1 MPKLKNQK
9 CDNWAILKHCDKI
22 NHSEKGKYGMVF
34 QLRKWLSIA
43 FTFARVSHL
52 LKKGFATDIFP
63 ATWLTSFT
71 NLIRQIEL
79 EMLLFVYTWKLIRY
93 ARHLQHYQM
102 FPQAKIWYMSNE
114 CIIGKKSVSY
124 QEKIPFSWLSIK
136 WQMLSNQEERFLF
149 PRVCR
154 VPRYFCNQTLV
165 IGTLLGSLES
175 TGITRCASSHQHRVL
190 ICPIYPP
197 LQE

>member
-1 MPKLKNQK
+1 MLSLLLGWVIFWKRGL
-9 CDNWAILKHCDKI
+9 
-22 NHSEKGKYGMVF
+22 
-34 QLRKWLSIA
+34 QL
-43 FTFARVSHL
+43 TFFL
-52 LKKGFATDIFP
+52 G
-63 ATWLTSFT
+63 WLTSFT

-114 CIIGKKSVSY
+114 CIIGKKKCFLPRK
-124 QEKIPFSWLSIK
+124 KIPFSWLSIK

>member
-1 MPKLKNQK
+1 
-9 CDNWAILKHCDKI
+9 
-22 NHSEKGKYGMVF
+22 MVF

-149 PRVCR
+149 PRVSPIFLQSNSC
-154 VPRYFCNQTLV
+154 
-165 IGTLLGSLES
+165 
-175 TGITRCASSHQHRVL
+175 HRN
-190 ICPIYPP
+190 P
-197 LQE
+197 LRLSRKYRNYQMRFFTPA

>member
-1 MPKLKNQK
+1 
-9 CDNWAILKHCDKI
+9 
-22 NHSEKGKYGMVF
+22 MVF

-93 ARHLQHYQM
+93 ARHLQQYQM

-114 CIIGKKSVSY
+114 CIIGKKKCFLPRKNPLFLAVNKVTNAFQSGRKISFPTSLQGSPIFLQSNSCHRNPLRLSRKYRNY
-124 QEKIPFSWLSIK
+124 Q
-136 WQMLSNQEERFLF
+136 MRFF
-149 PRVCR
+149 TP
-154 VPRYFCNQTLV
+154 
-165 IGTLLGSLES
+165 
-175 TGITRCASSHQHRVL
+175 A
-190 ICPIYPP
+190 
-197 LQE
+197 

>member
-1 MPKLKNQK
+1 MFFYFHFS
-9 CDNWAILKHCDKI
+9 I
-22 NHSEKGKYGMVF
+22 KGCQSQNLRDIKTMTRSIIRKRENMVF

-114 CIIGKKSVSY
+114 CIIGKKKCFLPRKNPLFLAVNKVTNAFQSGR
-124 QEKIPFSWLSIK
+124 KISFPTSFPDISAIKLLS
-136 WQMLSNQEERFLF
+136 SE
-149 PRVCR
+149 P
-154 VPRYFCNQTLV
+154 
-165 IGTLLGSLES
+165 S
-175 TGITRCASSHQHRVL
+175 
-190 ICPIYPP
+190 
-197 LQE
+197 